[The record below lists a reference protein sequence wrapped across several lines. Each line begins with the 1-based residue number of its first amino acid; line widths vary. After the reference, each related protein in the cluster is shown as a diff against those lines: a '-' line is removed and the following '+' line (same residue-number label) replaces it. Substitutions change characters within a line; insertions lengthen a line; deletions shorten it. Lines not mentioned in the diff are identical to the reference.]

1 MQTGSCLVPVIS
13 FGENNIF
20 QVSRPEEKS
29 FMATVQK
36 YVQTHPA
43 PTLQF
48 CSTSYALLKCAV
60 LQVHQCI
67 MHDLV
72 VISLPMPYVRPAR
85 SNIADRC
92 TATSMT

>member
-36 YVQTHPA
+36 YVQPYPA
-43 PTLQF
+43 LMLRF
-48 CSTSYALLKCAV
+48 SSTSYAPSKCAL
-60 LQVHQCI
+60 LQRHETRCA
-67 MHDLV
+67 
-72 VISLPMPYVRPAR
+72 RPCRNCHA
-85 SNIADRC
+85 SCQAC
-92 TATSMT
+92 QKYY